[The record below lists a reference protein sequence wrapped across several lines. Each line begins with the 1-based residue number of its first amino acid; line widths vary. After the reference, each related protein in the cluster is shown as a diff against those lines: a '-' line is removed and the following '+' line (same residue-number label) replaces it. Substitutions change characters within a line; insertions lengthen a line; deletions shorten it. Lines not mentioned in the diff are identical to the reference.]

1 MFTPSPAPA
10 ADTLGCALQVA
21 LAPSL
26 SVGTA
31 PKGQLP
37 RKLSGKGTAATHEH
51 SGEKAGQPSH
61 GELPSASP
69 KDTISGTG
77 TEGAVC

>member
-1 MFTPSPAPA
+1 MFTPSPALT
-10 ADTLGCALQVA
+10 ADALGGALQVV

-37 RKLSGKGTAATHEH
+37 RKLSGKRTAATHGH
-51 SGEKAGQPSH
+51 SGEKAGQPLH
-61 GELPSASP
+61 GDLPPASP